1 MIAGQP
7 DHAVY
12 HFSFEEGVQTY
23 KPFVKQ
29 IQASYNFTD
38 YYLEAHQDIGEL
50 SSEQNIIEYQKDF
63 TVHFRVCIRK
73 HLDMMLWM
81 QMTF

>member
-7 DHAVY
+7 DYAVY
-12 HFSFEEGVQTY
+12 NFSFEEGVQTY

-38 YYLEAHQDIGEL
+38 YYLEAHQDIGDLGVNKILLNTKRFL
-50 SSEQNIIEYQKDF
+50 SCIFTYASKNIQTRCYGCK
-63 TVHFRVCIRK
+63 
-73 HLDMMLWM
+73 
-81 QMTF
+81 